1 MNSRKKLLII
11 AASNGENLKLAK
23 KFVSIGQELNMSPE
37 LIDLTELDLALYSPQ
52 KHSKFGIPSEID
64 SLNNQMQS
72 HPYWVICSPEYNGS
86 IPPVLTNAIAWLSVQ
101 DNNFRSLF
109 NGRPIA
115 MASFSGGGCM
125 ELLISL
131 RIQLTHLGAQVV
143 GRHLASN
150 NKNPAKDETIKEI
163 LERLKQMQPLII

>member
-11 AASNGENLKLAK
+11 CASNGENLRLGKQFESLSK
-23 KFVSIGQELNMSPE
+23 ELNANPE
-37 LIDLTELDLALYSPQ
+37 LIDLTSLDLPLYSPQ
-52 KHSKFGIPSEID
+52 KHSEFGIPSKIE
-64 SLNNQMQS
+64 SLQNQMLS
-72 HPYWVICSPEYNGS
+72 NPYWIICSPEYNGS
-86 IPPVLTNAIAWLSVQ
+86 IPPVLTNSIAWLSIQ
-101 DNNFRSLF
+101 ENNFRKLF

-115 MASFSGGGCM
+115 MASFSGGNCM

-150 NKNPAKDETIKEI
+150 KQNPAKDESIKDI
-163 LERLKQMQPLII
+163 LQRLIQMQPLDL